1 MSVGLAE
8 VALAAQ
14 LHAVL
19 CHQGME
25 ISKAELVLSFAYR
38 VIGLWGWLTNS
49 WERETSDQQILFSPI
64 TNHQKKVFRSYMPI
78 NMEQVAFKIKHVGR
92 GRFSSPHIF
101 MT

>member
-64 TNHQKKVFRSYMPI
+64 TNHQKKYLEAICQSI
-78 NMEQVAFKIKHVGR
+78 WNKLHSKSSTLAEG
-92 GRFSSPHIF
+92 GSPHHIF
-101 MT
+101 S